1 MGYFDMVKL
10 LLLFKRYVHH
20 CTRAPFFSF
29 FLSSIPFPQ
38 VFLYWTNASKVHAS
52 QAKATP
58 DTSVMCF
65 GYIIISVIS
74 HQSALALVF
83 QTPFLSHCWTKL
95 SPRVLLK
102 CDVNRHNTTAE
113 SSVSW
118 VLKREQFWRP
128 VCLLWS
134 SLFPTSTLDRKCFSL
149 TD

>member
-1 MGYFDMVKL
+1 MKNKHVMGYFDMVKL

-74 HQSALALVF
+74 HQSAVSLVF
-83 QTPFLSHCWTKL
+83 QTLSIRGHSC
-95 SPRVLLK
+95 P
-102 CDVNRHNTTAE
+102 TAGQSCPSE
-113 SSVSW
+113 
-118 VLKREQFWRP
+118 
-128 VCLLWS
+128 CCWS
-134 SLFPTSTLDRKCFSL
+134 SMSTDIPQRQSHQRVGF
-149 TD
+149 